1 MTESQDKILA
11 PFTDVFVH
19 PRDMET
25 REITSVVGFSMD
37 AADVTIQVM
46 MVTDAFNML
55 RLHYRKGST
64 IPRHSHHDHTTAG
77 YLLSGKLRHIIGD
90 VAFVAEPGMTWQH
103 PRGVPHHHE
112 TLEDSVTI
120 EVKSP
125 AFRTW

>member
-1 MTESQDKILA
+1 VTKSQDKILA
-11 PFTDVFVH
+11 PFKDIFVH

-55 RLHYRKGST
+55 QLHYRKGST

-90 VAFVAEPGMTWQH
+90 VVFVAEPGMTWQH